1 MQDGIRK
8 ATPEHLD
15 AMMRQVSSLKKL
27 TQDLAD
33 LAQAD
38 AQQLKCYFAEVNPW
52 DVVLQEVEN
61 LNLNLNSIS
70 LKFHSQ
76 VKAFLSLDRDRFKQI
91 IVNLLGNSVR
101 YTEQGGKI
109 QIHTTK

>member
-1 MQDGIRK
+1 MLQAQIEAMQDGIRK

-38 AQQLKCYFAEVNPW
+38 AQQLKCYRQNQY
-52 DVVLQEVEN
+52 LR
-61 LNLNLNSIS
+61 S
-70 LKFHSQ
+70 LW
-76 VKAFLSLDRDRFKQI
+76 
-91 IVNLLGNSVR
+91 
-101 YTEQGGKI
+101 KI
-109 QIHTTK
+109 HQTVTR